1 MKRTKNNTQASCCL
15 TSASMGKEDILSAK
29 SLTVV
34 ATVLA
39 LMVSLAATAAAQSDA
54 LRQLYETSA
63 TIPTNVESI
72 RAYPVPP
79 QGFNPLTASDE
90 ELAAYG
96 IPLRPDK
103 MQHPGG
109 YRQWTRVAQLMSNP
123 RTRWYGELKPR
134 KAHGSLAN
142 AAISAVGTQGTS
154 FGPTKAT
161 GHGWSGVVNTLPGTK
176 WSSTKSFSWVEAEFP
191 VPVPQQA
198 FNGNG
203 GNICDGDIDQ
213 ASFWVGLGGMSVTG
227 VNLGNQN
234 NIAQAGVDVFAFCDG
249 LSGSGA
255 YAWQEWYPGP
265 SVQLFSVNPGDDI
278 YVQVQNV
285 SATVATFFI
294 ADYTIQQAAAY
305 FITAPSGHELVGNE
319 AEFIVE
325 RPAGDSTPTGLYP
338 LANYVWSIWDFSL
351 DEAFTGT
358 EYGPGET
365 SAATYQLSM
374 TDDSG
379 GSIISVPSIDKGV
392 QQMSVMD
399 ENCAR
404 TGGCTP

>member
-1 MKRTKNNTQASCCL
+1 MALRGESRWGRTGLSAVAAGVDGKWANQDAGNLSRRIKMKRTKNNTQASSCL
-15 TSASMGKEDILSAK
+15 TPASMEKEILSTK

-39 LMVSLAATAAAQSDA
+39 LMVSLAATAESQSYA

-109 YRQWTRVAQLMSNP
+109 YSQWTRVAQLMSNP

-338 LANYVWSIWDFSL
+338 LANYVW
-351 DEAFTGT
+351 
-358 EYGPGET
+358 
-365 SAATYQLSM
+365 
-374 TDDSG
+374 
-379 GSIISVPSIDKGV
+379 
-392 QQMSVMD
+392 
-399 ENCAR
+399 
-404 TGGCTP
+404 